1 MKKIAFIS
9 LFIVLSTAS
18 FAQNWFRDGATW
30 TFDDQQEFTYPAHG
44 YEKYIVVGDTIIND
58 TTAKLI
64 NVETVR
70 YDGYE
75 YASGSH
81 IMHEFGSK
89 VSFWDGERFKLMYD
103 LNLNVGDTL
112 DMYSLDCGE
121 LCDSVSP
128 FIVDNV
134 YTRNVNGIDLKVQV
148 ISYTLYGF
156 YEDDITYDK
165 NITDKQIYEEITER
179 VGSEKQFVYY
189 PSCPDDGYLYTD
201 LRCYNDDEL
210 SYLSYEWE
218 SLHPNIECDG
228 LVDMH
233 PIFNTN
239 WIWSIGL
246 FSHDYSI
253 SCGSYFIKLVE
264 SNSNTKYILLKST
277 DAYHEN
283 WTEVGIMEFRNGK
296 VYYYS
301 NYSVTE
307 PILLYDF
314 TLEEGD
320 EFYVDALQT
329 NLVVDSVGS
338 MTVDNRERKIL
349 YLSAMGQQVVWCEGI
364 GSLNGL
370 LNNYGNIG
378 ITGGSEELLCVQ
390 YNDEII
396 YHNPHYDECYIS
408 GYHYFEPR
416 SRWTVVQTNFF
427 DPSYYRWYNYE
438 VSGDTLIND
447 VYYYKILC
455 DGNYYVALRESHDNK
470 IYAYFSSYNGPFMQ
484 PGEYLIYDF
493 DWTPNK
499 TLYCQLLYDNSM
511 FEQATLG
518 STIDSIL
525 LLDGNYYKWNG
536 DIIQGIGS
544 LSGFFW
550 YSIPHA
556 TDGSDYGLHT
566 FYRNDVLVY
575 RNPTLDGIVEDCNNG
590 ISIYPNPTTGKFY
603 ISNDGKNARA
613 DIYDSLG
620 RKIKSVES
628 LGDDAEVDLSGY
640 GKGVFLVMF
649 YIDGRS
655 YEKKVIVD

>member
-1 MKKIAFIS
+1 MYKKNYMYICREFDNVIVMKKAVLIS
-9 LFIVLSTAS
+9 FLIMFYVAS

-30 TFDDQQEFTYPAHG
+30 TFNYQQDFTYPAHG

-218 SLHPNIECDG
+218 SLHSNIECDG

-320 EFYVDALQT
+320 EFYVDELQA

-338 MTVDNRERKIL
+338 MTVGNRQRKTL
-349 YLSAMGQQVVWCEGI
+349 YLSAMGEQVVWCEGI
-364 GSLNGL
+364 GSFNGL
-370 LNNYGNIG
+370 LKNYGNIG
-378 ITGGSEELLCVQ
+378 IADISEELLCVQ
-390 YNDEII
+390 NNDETV
-396 YHNPHYDECYIS
+396 YHNPRFEECFI
-408 GYHYFEPR
+408 PA
-416 SRWTVVQTNFF
+416 NL
-427 DPSYYRWYNYE
+427 PSTYMP
-438 VSGDTLIND
+438 S
-447 VYYYKILC
+447 
-455 DGNYYVALRESHDNK
+455 
-470 IYAYFSSYNGPFMQ
+470 
-484 PGEYLIYDF
+484 
-493 DWTPNK
+493 
-499 TLYCQLLYDNSM
+499 
-511 FEQATLG
+511 
-518 STIDSIL
+518 
-525 LLDGNYYKWNG
+525 
-536 DIIQGIGS
+536 
-544 LSGFFW
+544 
-550 YSIPHA
+550 
-556 TDGSDYGLHT
+556 
-566 FYRNDVLVY
+566 
-575 RNPTLDGIVEDCNNG
+575 
-590 ISIYPNPTTGKFY
+590 ISIYPNPTSGKFR
-603 ISNDGKNARA
+603 ISTGGKEGRA

-620 RKIKSVES
+620 RKVTSIENIAN
-628 LGDDAEVDLSGY
+628 GAEIDLSGH
-640 GKGVFLVMF
+640 GKGIFMVVF
-649 YIDGRS
+649 YANGRS
-655 YEKKVIVD
+655 YEKKVIVE